1 MALRLRRGTNTQRL
15 DNFTPE
21 EGELIYVTDHV
32 EQGVA
37 PVYVGGIDPNTGVL
51 TPGGFAVGSGGG
63 GGSVSGIEST
73 ATNTVLTLAND
84 SLTIGADLDPNG
96 FAIDGIGDI
105 ILDGAIT
112 ATGNIAANN
121 FVTTGGGAFTGSFV
135 GPLVGDTDGTHTGD
149 VIGDADGDHTGTFT
163 GAINATGV
171 FSGDINGSVYADDS
185 SILIDG
191 INGQV
196 KGNFIDG
203 SVTIP
208 EQGLNFTDNS
218 TTNSYATFQVIHANN
233 RRSQLELVRKNFG
246 GTIAS
251 GDILAKIE
259 AVADDNN
266 GYTRVWKQAIYR
278 NAMYMF
284 HDENGAENTADIFAF
299 KNGSLGLGTGN
310 PTKKLDVN
318 GSGKFVGEVE
328 AAAFKGTFVADD
340 STILV
345 DGVNSKLTLTNNNLA
360 DLGNVSSTTPNA
372 GEVLKWDGSNWGPAS
387 DVSGSGST
395 EATITGATQANP
407 VVVTTSANHNL
418 VNGQPITI
426 TDVVGMTE
434 LNGNTYYVDVLTG
447 TTVALYDDSGLA
459 TSTDGTA
466 FTAYTSDGIASGG
479 ATDASTLGGFSSA
492 YHLDFT
498 NHTNTPTTIAGYG
511 ITDAFDGAFSSLT
524 GTPTTLA
531 GYGITDSPSDIT
543 DFGIADGTVGQV
555 LTTDGAGTFTFED
568 VSGLNSRATV
578 AGTTASIADGADDDV
593 DITGYKGYFLY
604 KIQTDGAAWVR
615 IYVNAAKRTADAAR
629 TEGQDPGP
637 DAGVIA
643 EVITTGAETVI
654 VAPGVIG
661 FNDESPVTNIIPCAV
676 RNKTGS
682 TGTVTVT
689 LTAVEME
696 V

>member
-37 PVYVGGIDPNTGVL
+37 PVYIGGIDPNTGSL

-63 GGSVSGIEST
+63 GGG
-73 ATNTVLTLAND
+73 LTDIIND
-84 SLTIGADLDPNG
+84 TSPQLGGDLDPNG

-121 FVTTGGGAFTGSFV
+121 FVATGGGSFTGNFI
-135 GPLVGDTDGTHTGD
+135 GPLVGDTDGTHTGN

-163 GAINATGV
+163 GIINATGV
-171 FSGDINGSVYADDS
+171 LTGDVSGSVFADDS
-185 SILIDG
+185 SVVVDG
-191 INGQV
+191 QNGLV
-196 KGNFIDG
+196 KGDFLGGAIN
-203 SVTIP
+203 IP
-208 EQGLNFTDNS
+208 NTGLVASDS
-218 TTNSYATFQVIHANN
+218 SDSPYATVSITHTNDK
-233 RRSQLELVRKNFG
+233 RSQLELVRKKSVG
-246 GTIAS
+246 VIAD
-251 GDILAKIE
+251 GDDLGAIHM
-259 AVADDNN
+259 VADDAN
-266 GYTRVWKQAIYR
+266 GFTRVFVQQVYR
-278 NAMYMF
+278 NAMVMF
-284 HDENGAENTADIFAF
+284 HDKDGTIDINNVFTF
-299 KNGSLGLGTGN
+299 REGKIGIGTNN
-310 PTKKLDVN
+310 PSAKLQVN
-318 GSGKFVGEVE
+318 GNGLFAGEVE
-328 AAAFKGTFVADD
+328 APAFKGTFVADD

-345 DGVNSKLTLTNNNLA
+345 DGVNSKLTLANNNLA
-360 DLGNVSSTTPNA
+360 DLGNVSATAPNA

-395 EATITGATQANP
+395 ESTITGATQANP

-447 TTVALYDDSGLA
+447 TTVALYDDSGLS
-459 TSTDGTA
+459 TSTDGTG

-479 ATDASTLGGFSSA
+479 ATDASTLGGFTSA

-498 NHTNTPTTIAGYG
+498 NHTNTPTTVAGYG

-543 DFGIADGTVGQV
+543 DLGIADGTVGQV

-578 AGTTASIADGADDDV
+578 AGTTASIADGADDDL

-654 VAPGVIG
+654 VAPGIIG
-661 FNDESPVTNIIPCAV
+661 FNDESPVTNVIPCAV